1 MEGLWKVDTDHCLSI
16 CLIVCL
22 FSAGVDYI
30 PTSGSLTLSG
40 LDVVT
45 FNVTLLDDRV
55 LEPEKTFNVM
65 LTISDSPA
73 NVIPGYLNCSISIDD
88 DGIVKYTSA

>member
-1 MEGLWKVDTDHCLSI
+1 M
-16 CLIVCL
+16 
-22 FSAGVDYI
+22 DYI

-73 NVIPGYLNCSISIDD
+73 NIIPGILNCSISIDD
-88 DGIVKYTSA
+88 DGIVILASHV